1 MNYDDPADNDNNSS
15 QGGSEDSTRYI
26 PSTDSS
32 QRSIIEKGGNSS
44 GEPLEKK

>member
-15 QGGSEDSTRYI
+15 QGGSEDSRYI

-32 QRSIIEKGGNSS
+32 QRSIIEKGGNSG

>member
-1 MNYDDPADNDNNSS
+1 MTYDDPVNNDNTS